1 MLSREKRATRLG
13 REEGL
18 AVGLEE
24 GLERGRAEGREEG
37 VAIGQ
42 ERLQLEIARKMVN
55 AGKPF
60 SEISEF
66 TGLTQEQ
73 LQSL

>member
-1 MLSREKRATRLG
+1 MREKAEWDYLSARKRALRLG

-18 AVGLEE
+18 AE
-24 GLERGRAEGREEG
+24 GLAEGR
-37 VAIGQ
+37 AKNT
-42 ERLQLEIARKMVN
+42 LEIARKMKN

-73 LQSL
+73 IQSL